1 MGGVSTGEDAIELM
15 MAGASAVQVGA
26 AIFTDPYAPIKIVDE
41 MNDFLDA
48 QGIASV
54 RDVIGTVQP
63 W

>member
-1 MGGVSTGEDAIELM
+1 V
-15 MAGASAVQVGA
+15 
-26 AIFTDPYAPIKIVDE
+26 KIIDE
-41 MNDFLDA
+41 MNAFLDA